1 MLTPQQLKDLPAPVI
16 AEFRL
21 LEDEIIRDVSERI
34 GRAGKVSTTSAN
46 QLQIL
51 YSMGNPME
59 IDAKLSAGVLKLI
72 KVAEKEMQAGSEIT
86 PDMENLLKFRQRE
99 FEQDLNYINNVA
111 SVAKTRMKNEVLK
124 MSKTKGFVIQ
134 GDFVGTG
141 DILNT
146 ILNRATIQST
156 SGAFTFRQIAER
168 YIRMLGDSGIRTI
181 DYESGRTYAFES
193 QLKRIIIDSS
203 RNMANTVNRKNAE
216 DLGTDL
222 MEISAHAGARPS
234 HAEWQGQILSLEGRR
249 GYLTLG
255 DIGEGDVDGFG
266 GANCRH
272 TYFPYF
278 EGMPRNYT
286 EEELEEFKNETVEVD
301 GQKIPLYEATQTM
314 RRFEN
319 SIRKSKR
326 RLQGFDGL
334 GSQLAYEQELTRL
347 RRLRDGYKSYGDKTG
362 IWLEPYSLQ
371 IYSKR

>member
-34 GRAGKVSTTSAN
+34 GRAGKVSATSAN